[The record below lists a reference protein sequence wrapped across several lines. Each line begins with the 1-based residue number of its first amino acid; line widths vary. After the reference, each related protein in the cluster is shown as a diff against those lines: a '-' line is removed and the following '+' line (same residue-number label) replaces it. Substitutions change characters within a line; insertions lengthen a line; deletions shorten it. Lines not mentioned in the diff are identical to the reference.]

1 LAVSP
6 KEGLEKNLVEGV
18 SSNKM
23 SSQRPMHRHK
33 NILRLERSGGSDR
46 TRFISPRRE
55 ELGLY
60 PLSDVENA
68 TLFHRSSGQKV
79 FEEISLE
86 GGFFERTRSL
96 RGVQSSHR
104 RAF

>member
-1 LAVSP
+1 
-6 KEGLEKNLVEGV
+6 
-18 SSNKM
+18 
-23 SSQRPMHRHK
+23 
-33 NILRLERSGGSDR
+33 
-46 TRFISPRRE
+46 
-55 ELGLY
+55 LY
-60 PLSDVENA
+60 SLSDVENA
-68 TLFHRSSGQKV
+68 TFFHRSGGQEV